1 MNTSLDYF
9 SDTPIAD
16 SIRQEFLDNLLNIYE
31 ELETS
36 FSRQLYLFY
45 KGFEFRSLWNMD
57 EKMARFQ
64 RRAATLA
71 KGTGYLQGV
80 NSLTRA
86 LLEITNIEM
95 AARSCFTSKKPKL
108 VYTNGPLTKRKI
120 QRYVFQA
127 LLLPKLIAPYYN
139 SHRCS

>member
-86 LLEITNIEM
+86 LLEIANIEM
-95 AARSCFTSKKPKL
+95 AARSCFTSKKPKIGI
-108 VYTNGPLTKRKI
+108 YKWSFDKTKDPT
-120 QRYVFQA
+120 VCVSSFT
-127 LLLPKLIAPYYN
+127 
-139 SHRCS
+139 ST